1 MTDSNPIQS
10 NSIQSNSNWAAVP
23 VLVRDLY
30 VKYAGD
36 AWQLA
41 RGKQN
46 HPLGWVLVTEEI
58 GPVLV
63 KRAVETPLGDTADID
78 ASQLHE
84 IGSNFLPSAGKAFRG
99 AQSLIGGPNP
109 LTSMLLTGALTGGLG
124 YGAGWLLNK
133 LFPKAFNKRTP
144 RAFGLLGG
152 LGGAG
157 SNFLLHGV
165 PALKHQGIKGLVTQQ
180 PLQGGKPYADT
191 VGIPE
196 ADYAAGSDMARMTVG
211 GKWNTGSRQW
221 DYPDSPSTGQYGP
234 VPDPE
239 YYKRYNKPGAS
250 SHLAGVLDRLTAE
263 LGVECPAADFEK
275 HALAGAEYLEAI
287 PTDEWGRV
295 VMRDPFLEHPEKAI
309 VAGLPAAAGAMR
321 GSRWVSPRDVASV
334 AANAGLGYGYGYLGS
349 LAAKFMGLTE
359 PLQKGIQRAGLLA
372 GAIRGII
379 GMV

>member
-1 MTDSNPIQS
+1 MTDSNQ
-10 NSIQSNSNWAAVP
+10 NWAAVP
-23 VLVRDLY
+23 VLVGDLY

-36 AWQLA
+36 ARELA
-41 RGKQN
+41 EGKQN
-46 HPLGWVLVTEEI
+46 HSLGWVLQTEEI

-63 KRAVETPLGDTADID
+63 KRAVATPLGDTADID
-78 ASQLHE
+78 ASQLHK
-84 IGSNFLPSAGKAFRG
+84 IDSDFFPAVGRTFRG
-99 AQSLIGGPNP
+99 AQSLVGGPNP

-133 LFPKAFNKRTP
+133 LFPGAFNKRTP
-144 RAFGLLGG
+144 LAFGLLGG

-157 SNFLLHGV
+157 GNFLLHGA
-165 PALKHQGIKGLVTQQ
+165 PALKHQGVKGLITRQ

-191 VGIPE
+191 AGIPE
-196 ADYAAGSDMARMTVG
+196 ADYSASSDMARMTAG
-211 GKWNTGSRQW
+211 GKWNSGTKKW
-221 DYPDSPSTGQYGP
+221 AYPGGNSTGQYGP

-250 SHLAGVLDRLTAE
+250 SHLAGVLDRLME
-263 LGVECPAADFEK
+263 DLGVECLASDFEK

-295 VMRDPFLEHPEKAI
+295 VMRDPFLENPEKAI
-309 VAGLPAAAGAMR
+309 AAGLPAAAGAMR
-321 GSRWVSPRDVASV
+321 GSKWVSPRDVASV

-349 LAAKFMGLTE
+349 LAAKFMGLTK